1 MLSEVMDYYGF
12 KKPLDHLGFFETEHH
27 AHLIRE
33 LKIVIGQGRLVALAG
48 VVGCGKTTTLQRLM
62 RSLVSTK
69 EVIVSRSL
77 TVDKDRVKLGTFMT
91 ALFYDLSTEKDFK
104 PPTQPET
111 RERKLLELLQKRST
125 PVALIVD
132 DAHDLHHRTL
142 IGLKRL
148 IELVRLYGNGAPLSI
163 VLGGHP
169 KLKNDLR
176 RPSLEEIGGRATV
189 FSLEGIR
196 GHQREYIE
204 WVLNQA
210 CGGSVEPTE
219 FLTEEAVSLLVERL
233 ATPLQIE
240 QYLTLAFEEAY
251 SIGQKPVTP
260 EVIESVLAQGLDDL
274 EPRLTRHGYNA
285 KVLAEL
291 LNVRAAEVRSFLHG
305 QLPPGRTSDL
315 REKMLKV
322 GIPL

>member
-1 MLSEVMDYYGF
+1 MLSEVMEYYGF
-12 KKPLDHLGFFETEHH
+12 KKPFDHLGYFETEHH
-27 AHLIRE
+27 AHLAKE
-33 LKIVIGQGRLVALAG
+33 LKIAIGQGRLVALAG

-62 RSLVSTK
+62 MNLRESK

-77 TVDKDRVKLGTFMT
+77 TVDKERVKLGTFIT

-111 RERKLLELLQKRST
+111 RERKLLELMQKRRS
-125 PVALIVD
+125 PVALFVD

-148 IELVRLYGNGAPLSI
+148 IELVRLYGSGGSLSI
-163 VLGGHP
+163 VLAGHP

-196 GHQREYIE
+196 THQREYIE
-204 WVLNQA
+204 WVLAQA
-210 CGGSVEPTE
+210 SGGSVE
-219 FLTEEAVSLLVERL
+219 LTELLSEEAIALLVSRL

-251 SIGQKPVTP
+251 SIGSKPITA
-260 EVIESVLAQGLDDL
+260 EVIETVLAVGLDDL
-274 EPRLTRHGYNA
+274 EPHLTRNGYNA

-291 LNVRAAEVRSFLHG
+291 LNVRPAEVRSFLHG
-305 QLPPGRTSDL
+305 QLPPGRTQDL

-322 GIPL
+322 GIPV

>member
-1 MLSEVMDYYGF
+1 MLSEVMEYYGF
-12 KKPLDHLGFFETEHH
+12 KKPLDHLGYFETEHH
-27 AHLIRE
+27 AQLVKE
-33 LKIVIGQGRLVALAG
+33 LKIVIAQGRLVALAG
-48 VVGCGKTTTLQRLM
+48 IVGCGKTTMLQRLFS
-62 RSLVSTK
+62 SLVQSK

-77 TVDKDRVKLGTFMT
+77 SVDKDRVKLGTFIT
-91 ALFYDLSTEKDFK
+91 ALFDDLSTEKDFK

-111 RERKLLELLQKRST
+111 RERKLLELMQKRRT
-125 PVALIVD
+125 PVALIID

-196 GHQREYIE
+196 GHQKEYIE

-210 CGGSVEPTE
+210 SDAAVEPSE
-219 FLTEEAVSLLVERL
+219 FLTLEAMSLLVERL
-233 ATPLQIE
+233 TTPLQIE

-251 SIGQKPVTP
+251 SIGQKPVTA
-260 EVIESVLAQGLDDL
+260 EVVENVLAHSLNDL
-274 EPRLTRHGYNA
+274 EPRLSRHGYNA

-305 QLPPGRTSDL
+305 QLPPGRTQDL
-315 REKMLKV
+315 RDKMLKV